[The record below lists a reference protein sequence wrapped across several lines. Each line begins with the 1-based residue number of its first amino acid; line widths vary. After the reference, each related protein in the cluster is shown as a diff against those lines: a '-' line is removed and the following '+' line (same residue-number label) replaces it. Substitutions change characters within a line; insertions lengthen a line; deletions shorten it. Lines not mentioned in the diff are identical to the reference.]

1 MKVALYLDD
10 NGFHDL
16 DLRFP
21 EKGNNGVGGT
31 QYCFLMLAYELVK
44 NTNIEVCI
52 YHHNTNHLP
61 VGTVDRIVRDWEEML
76 SIGRGQD
83 IFVFKADDKK
93 ARLDLMQKYNLNC
106 VAWAHNYLLADRL
119 KQLTSNSA
127 IKRVVFVGKEHYD
140 RYIDHDVINKST
152 YIFNMFPSKSFEAR
166 PLPNEYSVT
175 YTGSLVDGKGFHVLA
190 KAWKMVLKKVPNAKL
205 YVIGNGKLYNRNSK
219 LGPLGISDIEYEKKF
234 APYLL
239 ENGKL
244 LDSVHFLGTLGNEK
258 IDVYK
263 KTKVGVM
270 NPSGITETFGLSAVE
285 MEACAIP
292 VVTKAKNGLFD
303 TVKDG
308 ETGYLIKNEKQL
320 AERIAVLLRDDNL
333 NVTLGRQAK
342 LFVNKSFDPAVLV
355 GKWVELFDDVI
366 ANNVAEYLRPTTN
379 FSNNFKWLHIVV
391 RWLRKLGIPV
401 KPLAELDYFV
411 RKVLRRV

>member
-10 NGFHDL
+10 NGFYNL

-76 SIGRGQD
+76 SIAREQD

-140 RYIDHDVINKST
+140 RYIDHDVINKSI

-219 LGPLGISDIEYEKKF
+219 LGPLGVSDIEYEKKF
-234 APYLL
+234 VPHIM

-244 LDSVHFLGTLGNEK
+244 LDSVHFLGTLGSEK
-258 IDVYK
+258 KDVYR

-292 VVTKAKNGLFD
+292 VVTKAKNGLYD
-303 TVKDG
+303 TVKNG

-320 AERIAVLLRDDNL
+320 AKRIIKLLLDDELNRD
-333 NVTLGRQAK
+333 LGMRAK
-342 LFVNKSFDPAVLV
+342 DFVESSFDPQIIV
-355 GKWVELFDDVI
+355 KEWEELFKDVI
-366 ANNVAEYLRPTTN
+366 DGKSAKYLKPCSHFCNNV
-379 FSNNFKWLHIVV
+379 KWLHIFV
-391 RWLRKLGIPV
+391 RWLREHKVSV
-401 KPLAELDYFV
+401 KPLAEADYAI
-411 RKVLRRV
+411 RRLLKRV